1 MMTHTSNWRHSDLEH
16 RLCTA
21 ALIYNGE
28 DIKRYKNNMDKVLM
42 VGKKSLR
49 SLDNLSPVTAK
60 LDAARLNRLLSSST
74 LSLAGHDMV
83 RWAR

>member
-1 MMTHTSNWRHSDLEH
+1 MMTHTSNCRHSDLEH

-28 DIKRYKNNMDKVLM
+28 DIKRYINNMDKVLM

>member
-1 MMTHTSNWRHSDLEH
+1 M
-16 RLCTA
+16 
-21 ALIYNGE
+21 YKGE
-28 DIKRYKNNMDKVLM
+28 DMRRYKNNMAKVLM

-49 SLDNLSPVTAK
+49 SSDNLSPGTAAK